1 MSNINAKSIN
11 VGRLNVTEN
20 VMYHQ
25 GRPFDF
31 ISAAAGGQWITS
43 GSSIYYDTGNVGI
56 GTTSP
61 SAKLEVDG
69 NISFADTLGAKL
81 DISGN
86 VTLKDS
92 SGAVLDMSGNVTL
105 QDSVGAVLD
114 MSGNVTL
121 KDSLGNG
128 LYISNT
134 PASSGGTLNN
144 VYLKDASGN
153 GLFLDNKKLIL
164 RARSPDETDGAEI
177 MLDVSSVRIVGPS
190 LASTATN
197 KYSNSTGAN
206 PVDGTI
212 ADNWPE
218 FNDTSIRGRVY
229 IATGTKFLTGGTA
242 GPSPGYYVAA
252 VQMSP
257 NSPYSHDSSI
267 VLLQKGCDNSG
278 SPDPR
283 KGGGAPSSW
292 PANLQIEV
300 VRHNTI
306 SKLFYIMVKNMTGST
321 GSSITTGREVW
332 IDWLVLC

>member
-69 NISFADTLGAKL
+69 TISFADTLGAKL

-92 SGAVLDMSGNVTL
+92 V
-105 QDSVGAVLD
+105 
-114 MSGNVTL
+114 
-121 KDSLGNG
+121 GNG
-128 LYISNT
+128 LEITNS
-134 PASSGGTLNN
+134 PASSGGKLNN
-144 VYLKDASGN
+144 VYLKDACGN

-164 RARSPDETDGAEI
+164 RARSPDETDGARI
-177 MLDVSSVRIVGPS
+177 TFDVSSVMIVGPS
-190 LASTATN
+190 LAISATN
-197 KYSNSTGAN
+197 KYSNSTGEN

-218 FNDTSIRGRVY
+218 FNDSSIKGRVY
-229 IATGTKFLTGGTA
+229 IASNTQFQA
-242 GPSPGYYVAA
+242 GSYPGYYVAA

-267 VLLQKGCDNSG
+267 VLLQKGCDNKA
-278 SPDPR
+278 PR
-283 KGGGAPSSW
+283 THGREGAP
-292 PANLQIEV
+292 LL
-300 VRHNTI
+300 HGLLI
-306 SKLFYIMVKNMTGST
+306 SK
-321 GSSITTGREVW
+321 
-332 IDWLVLC
+332 

>member
-1 MSNINAKSIN
+1 MSNLNAKSIN

-69 NISFADTLGAKL
+69 TISFADTFGAKL
-81 DISGN
+81 DISGI
-86 VTLKDS
+86 VTLQDS

-114 MSGNVTL
+114 MSGNVSL
-121 KDSLGNG
+121 KDSVGNG

-134 PASSGGTLNN
+134 PASGAGTLNN
-144 VYLKDASGN
+144 VL
-153 GLFLDNKKLIL
+153 L
-164 RARSPDETDGAEI
+164 RAQPETDGARI
-177 MLDVSSVRIVGPS
+177 TFDVSSVMIVGPPLS
-190 LASTATN
+190 PVSTNT
-197 KYSNSTGAN
+197 YSNSTGEN
-206 PVDGTI
+206 PVDSGGGPT
-212 ADNWPE
+212 AVE
-218 FNDTSIRGRVY
+218 FNYSSIKGRVY
-229 IATGTKFLTGGTA
+229 IATGTKFLAGT
-242 GPSPGYYVAA
+242 SPGYYVAA
-252 VQMSP
+252 VKMSP
-257 NSPYSHDSSI
+257 NSPYSHNSSI

-283 KGGGAPSSW
+283 KGGGGATSW